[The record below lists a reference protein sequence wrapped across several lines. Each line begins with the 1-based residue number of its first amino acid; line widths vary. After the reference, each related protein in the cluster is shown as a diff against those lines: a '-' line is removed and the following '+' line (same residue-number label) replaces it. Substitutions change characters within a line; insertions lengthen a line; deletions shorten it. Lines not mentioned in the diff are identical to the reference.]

1 MWKYQLVLQFRTD
14 AVDYDEIISIE
25 DDLLEVVRAP
35 ALVDG
40 HDLGSGEGNIF
51 ILTDN
56 PGATF
61 ESVLPVLKDLSR
73 DRDATVAYR
82 LLVGEEF
89 TVIWPNAFRGKFSV
103 A

>member
-1 MWKYQLVLQFRTD
+1 MWTYQLVLQFPAD
-14 AVDYDEIISIE
+14 AVDYDDLISIE
-25 DDLLEVVRAP
+25 DELLEVIRPP
-35 ALVDG
+35 AAVDG
-40 HDLGSGEGNIF
+40 HDFGSGEGNIF

-61 ESVLPVLKDLSR
+61 DNVLPVLKNLSR

-82 LLVGEEF
+82 SIQGEEY
-89 TVIWPNAFRGKFSV
+89 TVIWPKGFKGEFSV